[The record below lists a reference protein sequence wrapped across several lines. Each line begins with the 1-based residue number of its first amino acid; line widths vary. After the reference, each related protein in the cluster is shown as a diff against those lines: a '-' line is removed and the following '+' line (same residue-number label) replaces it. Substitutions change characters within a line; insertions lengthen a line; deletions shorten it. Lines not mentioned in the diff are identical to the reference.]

1 MGLASFA
8 MFMFPR
14 NLKGNRIPPPE
25 KMRAIEAEKKLEMQ
39 QEESA
44 PKFKGTVKV
53 INSHNKKLIISIYK
67 TQTFLKPLNAN

>member
-39 QEESA
+39 QEEST
-44 PKFKGTVKV
+44 PKFKGISKATNF
-53 INSHNKKLIISIYK
+53 INIKLK
-67 TQTFLKPLNAN
+67 NL